1 MGEDLGRELVK
12 AGLLEEA
19 QRREAEKYRSEME
32 DQTRRGLARI
42 LVKLR
47 FVKEADL
54 LEHVAKRE
62 GLEIVRLDDEGAL
75 RGPAASSGQRRGPD
89 DRAGK
94 KEDAGPLTLDEEFLK
109 RLPDDLVQR
118 HALVPVGHDRTYLR
132 LALPDPSDLMAIEDV
147 RFRAGLE
154 VQVMLISESDA
165 LKVLSRYYNK
175 DLKPVAVAS
184 KPHSRTEARRI
195 VRQVGQLVA
204 ASEAARTVGSLEAS
218 PAKLIRALTTLLV
231 DKGVV
236 TAEELKERLQVM
248 E

>member
-1 MGEDLGRELVK
+1 MAEDLGRELVK

-19 QRREAEKYRSEME
+19 QLREAEKYCSEVE
-32 DQTRRGLARI
+32 DQTPRGLARI

-47 FVKEADL
+47 LVKEADL

-62 GLEIVRLDDEGAL
+62 GLEIVKLDGEGAL
-75 RGPAASSGQRRGPD
+75 RGPT
-89 DRAGK
+89 GK
-94 KEDAGPLTLDEEFLK
+94 KEDAAPLVLDEEFLK
-109 RLPDDLVQR
+109 KLPDDLVQR

-147 RFRAGLE
+147 RFRTGLE
-154 VQVMLISESDA
+154 VQVMLISEGDA
-165 LKVLSRYYNK
+165 LKVLGRYYSK
-175 DLKPVAVAS
+175 DLKPGAAAS

-195 VRQVGQLVA
+195 VRQVGQQVA

-218 PAKLIRALTTLLV
+218 PAKLIRALATLLV
-231 DKGVV
+231 NKGVV
-236 TAEELKERLQVM
+236 TAEELRERLQVR